1 MKVGHSA
8 RECGQIETQA
18 FNSQLRLSP
27 APPGRCPW
35 LKQHLTSLQFP
46 NNLKKAVVNV
56 ERRVDAFI
64 REIKESDTKQ
74 QPSRIS

>member
-1 MKVGHSA
+1 MKVGDSA
-8 RECGQIETQA
+8 RVGGQIETQG
-18 FNSQLRLSP
+18 FNSQLSP
-27 APPGRCPW
+27 RPPPPGSCPQ

-46 NNLKKAVVNV
+46 SNLRKVAVNI
-56 ERRVDAFI
+56 ERTVDAFI